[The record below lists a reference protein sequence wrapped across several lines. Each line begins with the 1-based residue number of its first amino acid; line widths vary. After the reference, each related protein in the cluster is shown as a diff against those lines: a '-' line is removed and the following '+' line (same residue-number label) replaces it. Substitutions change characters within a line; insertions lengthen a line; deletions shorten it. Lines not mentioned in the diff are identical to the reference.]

1 MLLHRLT
8 SPVMAFPD
16 FTKPFV
22 LHTDASQ
29 EGLEAVSY
37 QEQDGKLR
45 VLGYGSRTLTPA
57 EKKLSHAHGK
67 IKVPCAVTEKFRDYL
82 YYSTSFTQ
90 CSYVRAVVSQVV
102 RNGASLG
109 CRIGRF

>member
-1 MLLHRLT
+1 MADPDPLASNHVVTWSEELQQRFDVLLHRLT

-29 EGLEAVSY
+29 EGLGAVSY
-37 QEQDGKLR
+37 QERDGKLR

-57 EKKLSHAHGK
+57 EKKT
-67 IKVPCAVTEKFRDYL
+67 ITCTRE
-82 YYSTSFTQ
+82 
-90 CSYVRAVVSQVV
+90 
-102 RNGASLG
+102 N
-109 CRIGRF
+109 